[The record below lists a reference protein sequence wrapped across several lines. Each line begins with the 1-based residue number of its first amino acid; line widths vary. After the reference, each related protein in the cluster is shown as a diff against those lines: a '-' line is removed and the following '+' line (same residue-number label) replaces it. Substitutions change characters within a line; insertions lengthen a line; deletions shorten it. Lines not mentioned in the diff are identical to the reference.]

1 MSRVSTEEQAAD
13 DRLSLGVQ
21 AEACRA
27 FAERQGWTVTRAVE
41 IRGESA
47 YSDEIGRRPEF
58 AAVIAAAERGEF
70 DVLVVYD
77 FSRFARS
84 QRVAH
89 DVLYRLRAV
98 GVRCFGINGIDYTED
113 EDWAGIEAVFARRS
127 SRDHSRRVRD
137 AIDRRHKLGLPTG
150 PIPFGYRAM
159 LTTEPPAIVPDE
171 AEAVRWAYLEFA
183 RTGSLM
189 GVVEEFNR
197 RGLRPHSKRGRVTFG
212 ETGVQRI
219 LENEFYLG
227 MVRHHGALREGR
239 HDAILAVEEWEAA
252 QARKRSGHRSPRGSA
267 LLSGLATCLWCGRG
281 LHHQASRSG
290 RMYYRERNAEGCSY
304 RWGTKAF
311 PADDA
316 EAKVGEVVAA
326 LDDGEWLAWCDRQ
339 ARKPV
344 SDASRDRRKVLEEQL
359 RRAGHALV
367 MGTLDEREHDVVAM
381 RVRREIG
388 ALPVLVEG
396 VQFRGTKL
404 ADFGAV
410 WRFMTEGER
419 REVVKEVLRGVR
431 MDMTNR
437 ELWLE
442 PWPEYEPL
450 FTLRRDFV
458 ALGVKAESDEVE
470 MVRLGG
476 AEVAAP
482 TSLYLAEEL
491 VA

>member
-1 MSRVSTEEQAAD
+1 
-13 DRLSLGVQ
+13 
-21 AEACRA
+21 
-27 FAERQGWTVTRAVE
+27 
-41 IRGESA
+41 
-47 YSDEIGRRPEF
+47 
-58 AAVIAAAERGEF
+58 
-70 DVLVVYD
+70 
-77 FSRFARS
+77 
-84 QRVAH
+84 
-89 DVLYRLRAV
+89 
-98 GVRCFGINGIDYTED
+98 
-113 EDWAGIEAVFARRS
+113 
-127 SRDHSRRVRD
+127 
-137 AIDRRHKLGLPTG
+137 
-150 PIPFGYRAM
+150 
-159 LTTEPPAIVPDE
+159 
-171 AEAVRWAYLEFA
+171 
-183 RTGSLM
+183 
-189 GVVEEFNR
+189 
-197 RGLRPHSKRGRVTFG
+197 
-212 ETGVQRI
+212 
-219 LENEFYLG
+219 
-227 MVRHHGALREGR
+227 
-239 HDAILAVEEWEAA
+239 
-252 QARKRSGHRSPRGSA
+252 
-267 LLSGLATCLWCGRG
+267 
-281 LHHQASRSG
+281 
-290 RMYYRERNAEGCSY
+290 
-304 RWGTKAF
+304 
-311 PADDA
+311 
-316 EAKVGEVVAA
+316 
-326 LDDGEWLAWCDRQ
+326 
-339 ARKPV
+339 
-344 SDASRDRRKVLEEQL
+344 
-359 RRAGHALV
+359 